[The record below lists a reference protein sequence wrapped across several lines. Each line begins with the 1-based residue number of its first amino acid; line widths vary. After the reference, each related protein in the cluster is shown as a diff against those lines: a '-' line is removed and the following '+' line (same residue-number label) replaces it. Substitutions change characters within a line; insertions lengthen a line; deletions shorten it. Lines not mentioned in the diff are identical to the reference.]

1 MQYRFTRMHKAYDI
15 DLLFSYIQEKIQKK
29 EKVKENKNNI

>member
-29 EKVKENKNNI
+29 KVKENKNNI